1 MLLGDPE
8 LLRKRKNVS
17 PAPEGGD
24 LGFLLQGLTLEA
36 ARLLQDRGQLVARE
50 IDRRRGR
57 SLQLLREVRA
67 HGVIVKGTGRRV
79 ARDPLEPPTRHADG
93 QEGDGLYDVRVQHSS
108 NTAGSGQL
116 LLTGA
121 TGYVG
126 GRLLHA
132 LTTRG
137 HRVRCLARR
146 PESLTSRVP
155 EGTEVVAGDC
165 LQRETLDPVLSGVHT
180 AYYLVHSMAAGAAFE
195 EQDRLAAR
203 NFGEA
208 ARAAGVR
215 KIVYLGG
222 LGEEV
227 AGLSSHLRS
236 RHETGEVL
244 RTASGVP
251 VVELRASIVLGSGS
265 LSFELIRSLVE
276 RLPVM
281 VCPRWVETKAQPIA
295 IEDLVAYLLAAL
307 DLDPGEGRTV
317 EIGGA
322 DQVTYGDLMREY
334 AAQRGLRRW
343 LIPVPVLTPRL
354 SSLWLGLT
362 TPVYARV
369 GRKLIEGVRNPTV
382 VRDDSARR
390 LFPSIAPMGLKRAI
404 ERALANEDEEFAA
417 TRWSDA
423 LSSAG
428 TTPGGYGGLRVGARL
443 VDSRAVKVAA
453 TTARAFAPIR
463 RIGGRSGWY
472 YANFLWRL
480 RGFVDLLVGGVGV
493 RRGRRHP
500 ELLAVGDALDFWR
513 VEAFEP
519 DRRLRLAAEMKLP
532 GRAWLEFEV
541 RECEGGATIRQ
552 TAEFDPSGLAGLLY
566 WYGVYPLHLLV
577 FRGMLR
583 EIAARA
589 AR

>member
-1 MLLGDPE
+1 MTDAPSDPG
-8 LLRKRKNVS
+8 
-17 PAPEGGD
+17 P
-24 LGFLLQGLTLEA
+24 GL
-36 ARLLQDRGQLVARE
+36 
-50 IDRRRGR
+50 I
-57 SLQLLREVRA
+57 
-67 HGVIVKGTGRRV
+67 
-79 ARDPLEPPTRHADG
+79 
-93 QEGDGLYDVRVQHSS
+93 
-108 NTAGSGQL
+108 

-126 GRLLHA
+126 GRLLRA
-132 LTTRG
+132 LAERG

-146 PESLTSRVP
+146 PESLASRIP
-155 EGTEVVAGDC
+155 AGTEVVAGDC
-165 LQRETLDPVLSGVHT
+165 LRRETLDPVLAGVHT

-222 LGEEV
+222 LGEAG
-227 AGLSSHLRS
+227 AGLSAHLRS
-236 RHETGEVL
+236 RQETGDVL
-244 RTASGVP
+244 RNASGVP

-276 RLPVM
+276 RLPAM
-281 VCPRWVETKAQPIA
+281 ICPRWVETKAQPIA

-307 DLDPGEGRTV
+307 DLDPGPGRTV

-334 AAQRGLRRW
+334 ARQRGLKRW

-354 SSLWLGLT
+354 SSLWLGLV

-369 GRKLIEGVRNPTV
+369 GRKLIEGVSNPTV
-382 VRDDSARR
+382 VRDDTARR
-390 LFPSIAPMGLKRAI
+390 LFPAIVPMGLSRAI

-423 LSSAG
+423 LSSGG
-428 TTPGGYGGLRVGARL
+428 TAPGGYGGLRVGARL
-443 VDSRAVKVAA
+443 VDSRVAKVAA
-453 TTARAFAPIR
+453 TAAQAFTPIR
-463 RIGGRSGWY
+463 RIGGEHGWY

-480 RGFVDLLVGGVGV
+480 RGFLDLLVGGVGV
-493 RRGRRHP
+493 RRGRRTP
-500 ELLAVGDALDFWR
+500 ETPAVGDALDFWR

-541 RECEGGATIRQ
+541 TEGEGGATIRQ
-552 TAEFDPSGLAGLLY
+552 TAEFDPGGLAGLLY
-566 WYGVYPLHLLV
+566 WYGVYPLHVLV

-589 AR
+589 TR

>member
-1 MLLGDPE
+1 MPDSSALGPGLILL
-8 LLRKRKNVS
+8 S
-17 PAPEGGD
+17 
-24 LGFLLQGLTLEA
+24 
-36 ARLLQDRGQLVARE
+36 
-50 IDRRRGR
+50 
-57 SLQLLREVRA
+57 
-67 HGVIVKGTGRRV
+67 
-79 ARDPLEPPTRHADG
+79 
-93 QEGDGLYDVRVQHSS
+93 
-108 NTAGSGQL
+108 
-116 LLTGA
+116 GA

-126 GRLLHA
+126 GRLLRA
-132 LTTRG
+132 LTARG

-146 PESLTSRVP
+146 PESLVSRVP
-155 EGTEVVAGDC
+155 AGTEVVAGDC
-165 LQRETLDPVLSGVHT
+165 LRRETLDPALANVHT

-222 LGEEV
+222 LGKEG

-236 RHETGEVL
+236 RQETGDVL
-244 RTASGVP
+244 RASSGVP
-251 VVELRASIVLGSGS
+251 VVELRASVVIGSGS

-307 DLDPGEGRTV
+307 DLDPAEGLTV

-343 LIPVPVLTPRL
+343 LVPVPVLTPRL

-382 VRDDSARR
+382 VRDDAARR
-390 LFPSIAPMGLKRAI
+390 LFPAIAPMGLRRAI
-404 ERALANEDEEFAA
+404 ERALANEDEELAA

-428 TTPGGYGGLRVGARL
+428 TAPGGYGGLRVGPRL
-443 VDSRAVKVAA
+443 VDSRATRVRA
-453 TTARAFAPIR
+453 TAVEAYAPIR
-463 RIGGRSGWY
+463 RIGGASGWY
-472 YANFLWRL
+472 YADVLWRL
-480 RGFVDLLVGGVGV
+480 RGFLDLLVGGVGV

-500 ELLAVGDALDFWR
+500 DLLAVGDAHDFWR

-519 DRRLRLAAEMKLP
+519 DRRLRLAAEMKVP

-541 RECEGGATIRQ
+541 KEDEAGTTIRQ
-552 TAEFDPSGLAGLLY
+552 TAEFDPAGLAGLLD
-566 WYGVYPLHLLV
+566 WYGIYPLHLLV

-583 EIAARA
+583 GIAARA
-589 AR
+589 TT

>member
-1 MLLGDPE
+1 
-8 LLRKRKNVS
+8 
-17 PAPEGGD
+17 
-24 LGFLLQGLTLEA
+24 
-36 ARLLQDRGQLVARE
+36 
-50 IDRRRGR
+50 
-57 SLQLLREVRA
+57 
-67 HGVIVKGTGRRV
+67 
-79 ARDPLEPPTRHADG
+79 
-93 QEGDGLYDVRVQHSS
+93 
-108 NTAGSGQL
+108 
-116 LLTGA
+116 
-121 TGYVG
+121 
-126 GRLLHA
+126 
-132 LTTRG
+132 
-137 HRVRCLARR
+137 VRCLARR
-146 PESLTSRVP
+146 PESLASRVP
-155 EGTEVVAGDC
+155 ATEVVAGDC
-165 LQRETLDPVLSGVHT
+165 LRRETLDPALAGIHT

-195 EQDRLAAR
+195 EQDRIAAR

-222 LGEEV
+222 LGEEG

-236 RHETGEVL
+236 RQETGDVL
-244 RTASGVP
+244 RASSGVP
-251 VVELRASIVLGSGS
+251 VVELRASVVIGSGS
-265 LSFELIRSLVE
+265 LSFDLVRSLVE
-276 RLPVM
+276 RLPAM
-281 VCPRWVETKAQPIA
+281 ICPRWVETKAQPIA

-307 DLDPGEGRTV
+307 DLDPGEGLTV

-334 AAQRGLRRW
+334 ARQRGLKRW

-369 GRKLIEGVRNPTV
+369 GRKLIEGVSNPTV
-382 VRDDSARR
+382 VRDDAARR
-390 LFPSIAPMGLKRAI
+390 LFPAIVPMGLRKSM

-428 TTPGGYGGLRVGARL
+428 TATGGYGGLRVGPRL
-443 VDSRAVKVAA
+443 VDSRTVRVPATAA
-453 TTARAFAPIR
+453 QAFAPIC
-463 RIGGRSGWY
+463 RIGGASGWY
-472 YANFLWRL
+472 YADVLWRL
-480 RGFVDLLVGGVGV
+480 RGFLDLLVGGVGV

-500 ELLAVGDALDFWR
+500 DHLAVGDALDFWR

-541 RECEGGATIRQ
+541 TEDQGGSTIRQ
-552 TAEFDPSGLAGLLY
+552 TAQFDPAGLGGLLY
-566 WYGVYPLHLLV
+566 WYGIYPLHVLV

-589 AR
+589 RRNDDPAPPGPARTSRPPSS

>member
-1 MLLGDPE
+1 M
-8 LLRKRKNVS
+8 
-17 PAPEGGD
+17 PALPHRRDESAPRATGG
-24 LGFLLQGLTLEA
+24 EA
-36 ARLLQDRGQLVARE
+36 P
-50 IDRRRGR
+50 
-57 SLQLLREVRA
+57 S
-67 HGVIVKGTGRRV
+67 
-79 ARDPLEPPTRHADG
+79 
-93 QEGDGLYDVRVQHSS
+93 GLYDGGVPKSP
-108 NTAGSGQL
+108 TDAGRGL
-116 LLTGA
+116 ILLTGA

-126 GRLLHA
+126 GRLLRA
-132 LTTRG
+132 LAERG

-165 LQRETLDPVLSGVHT
+165 LRRETLDAALAGVQT

-222 LGEEV
+222 LGEAG
-227 AGLSSHLRS
+227 AGLSPHLRS
-236 RHETGEVL
+236 RQETGDVL
-244 RTASGVP
+244 RAASGVP

-307 DLDPGEGRTV
+307 DLAPGEGRTV

-334 AAQRGLRRW
+334 ARQRGLRRW

-369 GRKLIEGVRNPTV
+369 GRKLIEGVSNPTV
-382 VRDDSARR
+382 VRDDAARR
-390 LFPSIAPMGLKRAI
+390 LFPAIAPMGLRRAI
-404 ERALANEDEEFAA
+404 ERALANEDHEFAV

-423 LSSAG
+423 LSSGG
-428 TTPGGYGGLRVGARL
+428 TAPARYGGIRFGPRL
-443 VDSRAVKVAA
+443 VDSRVARVRA
-453 TTARAFAPIR
+453 TAAEAFAPIR
-463 RIGGRSGWY
+463 RIGGESGWY

-480 RGFVDLLVGGVGV
+480 RGFADLLVGGVGV

-500 ELLAVGDALDFWR
+500 EVLAVGDALDFWR
-513 VEAFEP
+513 VEAWEP

-541 RECEGGATIRQ
+541 SESEGVATIRQ
-552 TAEFDPSGLAGLLY
+552 TAEFDPAGLAGLLY
-566 WYGVYPLHLLV
+566 WYGVYPLHVLV

-589 AR
+589 KR